1 MVMLG
6 FGCVVLV
13 HSLILDLESTTD
25 AIEIDMIYK
34 VCIDLPVQ
42 ALFSSFWSRG
52 VITILDDV
60 VMLPFSFFFLSFFFF
75 FLIYFSVLSI
85 SHSLS
90 HSLTFQSVCV
100 SVCVCVCVRPRAQY
114 LNCGTSS
121 VCVYDESV

>member
-60 VMLPFSFFFLSFFFF
+60 VMLPFSFFFSLSFFFSSSYIF
-75 FLIYFSVLSI
+75 PFYPSLTL
-85 SHSLS
+85 SLS
-90 HSLTFQSVCV
+90 HSLSKVCV
-100 SVCVCVCVRPRAQY
+100 
-114 LNCGTSS
+114 
-121 VCVYDESV
+121 

>member
-13 HSLILDLESTTD
+13 HSLILDSEPTTD

-60 VMLPFSFFFLSFFFF
+60 VMLPFPFLSFFF
-75 FLIYFSVLSI
+75 FLIYFSVLS
-85 SHSLS
+85 SHL
-90 HSLTFQSVCV
+90 FD
-100 SVCVCVCVRPRAQY
+100 VCVRPRAQY

-121 VCVYDESV
+121 VCI